1 MDYDIK
7 KGNYGKLEGDGLKK
21 MVEAAFGSV
30 KEEGGAL
37 VSSYGAMT
45 RIEVR
50 LVSKTSLDISAVT
63 DKNASPDLAASTI
76 KRWNEFLE
84 RPPASPPRSAATAC
98 RRRPRKASSELVQQI
113 PFPPGPLYTVDRL
126 V

>member
-21 MVEAAFGSV
+21 MMEAAFGPV
-30 KEEGGAL
+30 REEGGVL

-50 LVSKTSLDISAVT
+50 VVSKTSMDISAVT
-63 DKNASPDLAASTI
+63 DKGASPDLAADTI

-84 RPPASPPRSAATAC
+84 QATGFSSKE
-98 RRRPRKASSELVQQI
+98 RRNRLQKKAKNGKL
-113 PFPPGPLYTVDRL
+113 
-126 V
+126 

>member
-7 KGNYGKLEGDGLKK
+7 KGNYGKLEGDGLRN
-21 MVEAAFGSV
+21 MMEAAFGSV

-50 LVSKTSLDISAVT
+50 LVSKTSMHISAVT
-63 DKNASPDLAASTI
+63 DKSASVDLAADTI
-76 KRWNEFLE
+76 KKWNEFLE
-84 RPPASPPRSAATAC
+84 QATGFSSKE
-98 RRRPRKASSELVQQI
+98 RRNRLQKKAKDGKL
-113 PFPPGPLYTVDRL
+113 
-126 V
+126 

>member
-21 MVEAAFGSV
+21 MMEAAFGSV

-50 LVSKTSLDISAVT
+50 VVSKTSMDISAVT
-63 DKNASPDLAASTI
+63 DKGASPDLAADTI

-84 RPPASPPRSAATAC
+84 QATGFSSKE
-98 RRRPRKASSELVQQI
+98 RRNRLQKKAKDGKL
-113 PFPPGPLYTVDRL
+113 
-126 V
+126 